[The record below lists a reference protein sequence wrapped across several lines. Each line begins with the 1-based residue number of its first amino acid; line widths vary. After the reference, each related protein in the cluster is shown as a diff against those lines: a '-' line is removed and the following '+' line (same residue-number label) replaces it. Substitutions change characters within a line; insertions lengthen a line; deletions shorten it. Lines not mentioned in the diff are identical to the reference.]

1 MRWRPQ
7 DLDRLERAID
17 EGARIQLSRRGTE
30 YVIVPREIRTEGAE
44 EVIVA
49 VHPTTGDE
57 MRFGLDE
64 IDAFSVLG

>member
-30 YVIVPREIRTEGAE
+30 YVIQARELRSEGTS

-49 VHPTTGDE
+49 VHPNTGEE
-57 MRFGLDE
+57 MRFALDE
-64 IDAFSVLG
+64 IDDFVVIY

>member
-30 YVIVPREIRTEGAE
+30 YVILPRELRSEGAT

-57 MRFGLDE
+57 MRFALEE
-64 IDAFSVLG
+64 IDGFTVLY